1 MVTAANI
8 LMIAGSIGFLLIG
21 LRLMSQAF
29 QRFAGQGMRN
39 TLAVLADNPLSGVA
53 TGTVLTGALQL
64 SSASVILFVGLV
76 NAGLIT
82 LRQSIPLIMG
92 ANIGTTIKAL
102 ILSTIGFQFDI
113 MRVAIPIVAL
123 SLVFIFSKDLKRRA
137 LGEIFVGFALL
148 LLGLAF
154 LKENLALLDQKSEI
168 VGLIKSLGGNDVFS
182 LLLFLIAGIILTVIV
197 QSSSVAI
204 TITFTLISS
213 GSIGFD
219 QAAAMVLGDNIG
231 TTVTANIAA
240 IVGNTQAKRA
250 AFSHF
255 LFNFL
260 GVLWVFPL
268 LSFFTG
274 FINWTVLQ
282 LRGEEM
288 YTHLILM
295 PLGLSLFHFF
305 FNLFNTIILLN
316 FRDWLITIINFV
328 IKDRP
333 KSSNWRKFMP
343 SDKLSA
349 TNEFSI
355 LQAKKEISSLGKETA
370 TFFKMIPRFMF
381 EKDEVNYKAL
391 HVSFT
396 EMRHYLEMSGN
407 ELTSYLSQLNS
418 EDLSSEAKYRASMM
432 NRMVLKLKMISDAC
446 LRMQLILDEKNMT
459 KVWFTPKQRIN
470 MTKMFNLVQES
481 FRVMNENLGDDYK
494 IARFE
499 YADELELSIN
509 SLRDKLKQKS
519 IEQVEKGKY
528 SLEAAN
534 YYRDLFSLCEK
545 IGDHIA
551 SINEMLKEI
560 PYHNL
565 SRI

>member
-1 MVTAANI
+1 MVTVANI

-168 VGLIKSLGGNDVFS
+168 VGLIKSLGGKDVFS

-268 LSFFTG
+268 LSFFSG

-316 FRDWLITIINFV
+316 FRDWLITIITFV

-381 EKDEVNYKAL
+381 EKDEVNYNVL
-391 HVSFT
+391 HDSFT
-396 EMRHYLEMSGN
+396 EMRHSLEMSGN
-407 ELTSYLSQLNS
+407 ELTNYLSQLNS

-432 NRMVLKLKMISDAC
+432 NSMVLKLKMISDAC
-446 LRMQLILDEKNMT
+446 LKMQLILDEKNMT

-565 SRI
+565 SKI

>member
-1 MVTAANI
+1 MVTVANI

-123 SLVFIFSKDLKRRA
+123 SMVFIFSKDLKRRA

-381 EKDEVNYKAL
+381 EKDEVNYNVL
-391 HVSFT
+391 HDSFT
-396 EMRHYLEMSGN
+396 EMRHSLEMSGN
-407 ELTSYLSQLNS
+407 ELTNYLSQLNS

-432 NRMVLKLKMISDAC
+432 NSMVLKLKMISDAC

>member
-1 MVTAANI
+1 MVTVANI

-268 LSFFTG
+268 LSFFSG

-381 EKDEVNYKAL
+381 EKDEVNYNVL
-391 HVSFT
+391 HDSFT
-396 EMRHYLEMSGN
+396 EMRHSLEMSGN
-407 ELTSYLSQLNS
+407 ELTNYLSQLNS

-432 NRMVLKLKMISDAC
+432 NSMVLKLKMISDAC
-446 LRMQLILDEKNMT
+446 LKMQLILDEKNMT

-565 SRI
+565 SKI

>member
-39 TLAVLADNPLSGVA
+39 TLAVLADNPISGVA

-260 GVLWVFPL
+260 GVIWAFPL
-268 LSFFTG
+268 LSVFTG
-274 FINWTVLQ
+274 FVNWTVLQ
-282 LRGEEM
+282 IRGEEM

-328 IKDRP
+328 IKEKP
-333 KSSNWRKFMP
+333 KSSNWRKFLP

-355 LQAKKEISSLGKETA
+355 LQAKKEISSLGKDTA
-370 TFFKMIPRFMF
+370 TFFKMIPRFLF
-381 EKDEVNYKAL
+381 EKDEVNYNTL
-391 HVSFT
+391 HDSFT
-396 EMRHYLEMSGN
+396 EMRHSLEMSGN
-407 ELTSYLSQLNS
+407 ELTNYLSQLNS

-432 NRMVLKLKMISDAC
+432 NSMVLKLKMISDAC
-446 LRMQLILDEKNMT
+446 LKMQLILDEKNMT

-565 SRI
+565 SKI

>member
-432 NRMVLKLKMISDAC
+432 NSMVLKLKMISDAC

>member
-1 MVTAANI
+1 MVTVANI

-123 SLVFIFSKDLKRRA
+123 SMVFIFSKDLKRRA

-268 LSFFTG
+268 LSFFSG

-432 NRMVLKLKMISDAC
+432 NSMVLKLKMISDAC

>member
-8 LMIAGSIGFLLIG
+8 FMIAGSIGFLLIG

-29 QRFAGQGMRN
+29 QKFAGQGMRN
-39 TLAVLADNPLSGVA
+39 TLSMLADNPISGVA
-53 TGTVLTGALQL
+53 TGTILTGALQL

-113 MRVAIPIVAL
+113 MRVALPIVAF
-123 SLVFIFSKDLKRRA
+123 SMIFIFSKEVKRRA
-137 LGEIFVGFALL
+137 FGEILIGFALL

-154 LKENLALLDQKSEI
+154 LKENLALLDQKPEI
-168 VGLIKSLGGNDVFS
+168 VGLIKSLGGNDVLS
-182 LLLFLIAGIILTVIV
+182 LLLFLLSGIILTVIV

-231 TTVTANIAA
+231 TTLTANIAA
-240 IVGNTQAKRA
+240 LVGNTQAKRA
-250 AFSHF
+250 AFTHF
-255 LFNFL
+255 LFNLL
-260 GVLWVFPL
+260 GVFWAFPL
-268 LSFFTG
+268 LKIFSG
-274 FINWTVLQ
+274 FINWTVFQ

-288 YTHLILM
+288 YSHLVLM

-305 FNLFNTIILLN
+305 FNLFNTVILLN
-316 FRDWLITIINFV
+316 FRDLLISISSYF
-328 IKDRP
+328 IKERP
-333 KSSNWRKFMP
+333 KSSNWRRFMP
-343 SDKLSA
+343 GDKLSA

-355 LQAKKEISSLGKETA
+355 LQAKKEIASLGRDTSLL
-370 TFFKMIPRFMF
+370 FKMIPRFMV
-381 EKDEVNYKAL
+381 EKDEVGYKAL
-391 HVSFT
+391 YDSFT
-396 EMRHYLEMSGN
+396 DMRHNLEMSGN
-407 ELTSYLSQLNS
+407 ELTNYLSQLNS
-418 EDLSSEAKYRASMM
+418 EDLSPEAKYRASMM
-432 NRMVLKLKMISDAC
+432 NNMVLKLKMISDSC
-446 LRMQLILDEKNMT
+446 LKMQLILDEKNML
-459 KVWFTPKQRIN
+459 KVWFTPKQRLN

-509 SLRDKLKQKS
+509 TLRDKLKQKS

-545 IGDHIA
+545 IGDHIS
-551 SINEMLKEI
+551 SINELLKEI
-560 PYHNL
+560 PYHSL
-565 SRI
+565 SKI

>member
-1 MVTAANI
+1 MVTVANI

-123 SLVFIFSKDLKRRA
+123 SMVFIFSKDLKRRA

-432 NRMVLKLKMISDAC
+432 NSMVLKLKMISDAC

>member
-1 MVTAANI
+1 MVTVANI

-123 SLVFIFSKDLKRRA
+123 SMVFIFSKDLKRRA

-316 FRDWLITIINFV
+316 FRDLLITIINFV

-432 NRMVLKLKMISDAC
+432 NSMVLKLKMISDAC
-446 LRMQLILDEKNMT
+446 LKMQLILDEKNMT

-509 SLRDKLKQKS
+509 SLRDKLKHKS

-565 SRI
+565 SKI

>member
-268 LSFFTG
+268 LSFFSG

-381 EKDEVNYKAL
+381 EKDEVNYNVL
-391 HVSFT
+391 HDSFT
-396 EMRHYLEMSGN
+396 EMRHSLEMSGN
-407 ELTSYLSQLNS
+407 ELTNYLSQLNS

-432 NRMVLKLKMISDAC
+432 NSMVLKLKMISDAC
-446 LRMQLILDEKNMT
+446 LKMQLILDEKNMT

-565 SRI
+565 SKI

>member
-268 LSFFTG
+268 LSFFSG

-333 KSSNWRKFMP
+333 KSSNWRRFMP

-381 EKDEVNYKAL
+381 EKDEVNYNVL
-391 HVSFT
+391 HDSFT
-396 EMRHYLEMSGN
+396 EMRHSLEMSGN
-407 ELTSYLSQLNS
+407 ELTNYLSQLNS

-432 NRMVLKLKMISDAC
+432 NSMVLKLKMISDAC
-446 LRMQLILDEKNMT
+446 LKMQLILDEKNMT

-565 SRI
+565 SKI

>member
-21 LRLMSQAF
+21 LRHMSQAF
-29 QRFAGQGMRN
+29 QKFAGQGMRN
-39 TLAVLADNPLSGVA
+39 TLSVLADNPISGVA
-53 TGTVLTGALQL
+53 TGTILTGALQL

-113 MRVAIPIVAL
+113 MRVALPVVAF
-123 SLVFIFSKDLKRRA
+123 SMIFIFSKDIKRRA
-137 LGEIFVGFALL
+137 LGEILIGFALL

-154 LKENLALLDQKSEI
+154 LKENLALLDQKPEI
-168 VGLIKSLGGNDVFS
+168 VRLIKSLGGNDILS
-182 LLLFLIAGIILTVIV
+182 LLLFLLSGIVLTVIV

-231 TTVTANIAA
+231 TTLTANIAA
-240 IVGNTQAKRA
+240 LVGNTQAKRA
-250 AFSHF
+250 AFTHF
-255 LFNFL
+255 LFNLL
-260 GVLWVFPL
+260 GVFWAFPL
-268 LSFFTG
+268 LTIFSG
-274 FINWTVLQ
+274 FINWTVIQ
-282 LRGEEM
+282 LRGEDM
-288 YTHLILM
+288 YSHLVLM
-295 PLGLSLFHFF
+295 PLGLSLFHLF

-316 FRDWLITIINFV
+316 FRDLLISISSYF
-328 IKDRP
+328 IKDKP
-333 KSSNWRKFMP
+333 KSSNWRRFLP
-343 SDKLSA
+343 GDKLSA

-355 LQAKKEISSLGKETA
+355 LQAKKEIASLGRDTSLL
-370 TFFKMIPRFMF
+370 FKMIPRFMV
-381 EKDEVNYKAL
+381 EKDEVGYKAL
-391 HVSFT
+391 HDSFT
-396 EMRHYLEMSGN
+396 DMRHNLEMSGN
-407 ELTSYLSQLNS
+407 ELTNYLSQLNS
-418 EDLSSEAKYRASMM
+418 EDLSPEAKYRASMM
-432 NRMVLKLKMISDAC
+432 NNMVLKLKMISDSC
-446 LRMQLILDEKNMT
+446 LKMQLILDEKNML
-459 KVWFTPKQRIN
+459 KVWFTPKQRLN

-509 SLRDKLKQKS
+509 TLRDKLKQKS

-545 IGDHIA
+545 IGDHIS
-551 SINEMLKEI
+551 SINELLKEI
-560 PYHNL
+560 PYHSL
-565 SRI
+565 SKI

>member
-1 MVTAANI
+1 MVTVANI

-268 LSFFTG
+268 LSFFSG

-432 NRMVLKLKMISDAC
+432 NSMVLKLKMISDAC

>member
-39 TLAVLADNPLSGVA
+39 TLAVLADNPISGVA

-260 GVLWVFPL
+260 GVIWAFPL
-268 LSFFTG
+268 LSVFTG
-274 FINWTVLQ
+274 FVNWTVLQ
-282 LRGEEM
+282 IRGEEM

-328 IKDRP
+328 IKEKP
-333 KSSNWRKFMP
+333 KSSNWRKFLP

-355 LQAKKEISSLGKETA
+355 LQAKKEISSLGKDTA
-370 TFFKMIPRFMF
+370 TFFKMIPRFLF
-381 EKDEVNYKAL
+381 EKDEVNYNTL
-391 HVSFT
+391 HDSFT
-396 EMRHYLEMSGN
+396 EMRHSLEMSGN
-407 ELTSYLSQLNS
+407 ELTNYLSQLNS

-432 NRMVLKLKMISDAC
+432 NSMVLKLKMISDAC
-446 LRMQLILDEKNMT
+446 LKMQLILDEKNMT

-494 IARFE
+494 IVRFE

-565 SRI
+565 SKI

>member
-1 MVTAANI
+1 MVTVANI

-268 LSFFTG
+268 LSFFSG

-381 EKDEVNYKAL
+381 EKDEVNYNVL
-391 HVSFT
+391 HDSFT
-396 EMRHYLEMSGN
+396 EMRHSLEMSGN
-407 ELTSYLSQLNS
+407 ELTNYLSQLNS

-432 NRMVLKLKMISDAC
+432 NSMVLKLKMISDAC

>member
-1 MVTAANI
+1 MVTVANI

-123 SLVFIFSKDLKRRA
+123 SMVFIFSKDLKRRA

-316 FRDWLITIINFV
+316 FRDLLITIINFV

-432 NRMVLKLKMISDAC
+432 NSMVLKLKMISDAC

>member
-123 SLVFIFSKDLKRRA
+123 SMVFIFSKDLKRRA

-432 NRMVLKLKMISDAC
+432 NSMVLKLKMISDAC

>member
-1 MVTAANI
+1 MVTVANI

-381 EKDEVNYKAL
+381 EKDEVNYNVL
-391 HVSFT
+391 HDSFT
-396 EMRHYLEMSGN
+396 EMRHSLEMSGN
-407 ELTSYLSQLNS
+407 ELTNYLSQLNS

-432 NRMVLKLKMISDAC
+432 NSMVLKLKMISDAC
-446 LRMQLILDEKNMT
+446 LKMQLILDEKNMT

-565 SRI
+565 SKI

>member
-1 MVTAANI
+1 MVTVANI

-381 EKDEVNYKAL
+381 EKDEVNYNVL
-391 HVSFT
+391 HDSFT
-396 EMRHYLEMSGN
+396 EMRHSLEMSGN
-407 ELTSYLSQLNS
+407 ELTNYLSQLNS

-432 NRMVLKLKMISDAC
+432 NSMVLKLKMISDAC
-446 LRMQLILDEKNMT
+446 LKMQLILDEKNMT

-509 SLRDKLKQKS
+509 SLRDKLKHKS

-565 SRI
+565 SKI

>member
-39 TLAVLADNPLSGVA
+39 TLAVLADNPISGVA

-268 LSFFTG
+268 LSFFSG

-355 LQAKKEISSLGKETA
+355 LQAKKEISSLGKDTA
-370 TFFKMIPRFMF
+370 TFFKMIPRFLF
-381 EKDEVNYKAL
+381 EKDEVNYNTL
-391 HVSFT
+391 HDSFT
-396 EMRHYLEMSGN
+396 EMRHSLEMSGN
-407 ELTSYLSQLNS
+407 ELTNYLSQLNS

-432 NRMVLKLKMISDAC
+432 NSMVLKLKMISDAC
-446 LRMQLILDEKNMT
+446 LKMQLILDEKNMT

-509 SLRDKLKQKS
+509 SLRDKLKHKS

-565 SRI
+565 SKI